1 MATGKGI
8 RKHVWTTP
16 KLEVGCESAPHVAYL
31 LQDTH
36 LGVLTSTMLLLIRLA
51 SRHTED
57 YESLFP
63 FVIHVFGILVL
74 KRACAREYLYYRTP
88 SPWLQIKLLKFLQL
102 YPNVMMEGNQKGSSA
117 AEQKPYV
124 VQLHSIVSKILT
136 ETNVSDSINKSNADH
151 TILFEAVNLIVAW
164 GSTGPAQLRDGA
176 MQLLGRFI
184 SVREPNIRYLGLM
197 AMAKLAKVERSSDRV
212 KKHQVT
218 F

>member
-1 MATGKGI
+1 MAPGKGI
-8 RKHVWTTP
+8 RKHVRTTP

-74 KRACAREYLYYRTP
+74 KRSCAREYLYYRMP

-102 YPNVMMEGNQKGSSA
+102 YPNVMMEGNQNDSLA
-117 AEQKPYV
+117 AERTRDTV
-124 VQLHSIVSKILT
+124 ANFIEERRLILSFRKKD
-136 ETNVSDSINKSNADH
+136 EIKRVYAFDSYIGS
-151 TILFEAVNLIVAW
+151 EAK
-164 GSTGPAQLRDGA
+164 Q
-176 MQLLGRFI
+176 Q
-184 SVREPNIRYLGLM
+184 
-197 AMAKLAKVERSSDRV
+197 
-212 KKHQVT
+212 
-218 F
+218 